1 MGSSCISNQKDS
13 PFEDVPS
20 VQINAKEKGIQC
32 INQTIKANF
41 QQVKV
46 LKESLDEGISIS
58 NIQTIVIRPR
68 CESESA
74 KIMSELIK
82 FGNQITIISNK
93 IPDSPISSVKS
104 NSKKGILK
112 NKQEINVTKS
122 ADGGL
127 FFPSPYRTSGK
138 NIRFK
143 G

>member
-13 PFEDVPS
+13 LFEDVAS
-20 VQINAKEKGIQC
+20 VQINSKEKGIQG

-46 LKESLDEGISIS
+46 LKETLDEGIQIS

-74 KIMSELIK
+74 KIMSDLIK
-82 FGNQITIISNK
+82 FGNQITIISK
-93 IPDSPISSVKS
+93 RMPDSPVSSMKS
-104 NSKKGILK
+104 ISKKGILK
-112 NKQEINVTKS
+112 NKQEISVTKS
-122 ADGGL
+122 ADGDV
-127 FFPSPYRTSGK
+127 FFPSLYRTSGK